1 MKTRLKSSC
10 LLLVF
15 CLSLSFIDAAIISGR
30 MDQYNLGAWAYK
42 QHNSICALIYPAIAN
57 GQLKTIGFEGKTLSK
72 ADALRKM
79 EQKAAVFISTN
90 SDDPTQG
97 YDTSYFIP
105 LNENF
110 YGFAVTGQQVKVRTD
125 KQAKELVFAAAE
137 FSKLLNAEQSLYLEL
152 YKTEGLLLME
162 RIPVKSLMLML
173 DFNLLLHL
181 EGKQSTAKLYK
192 NDSLNSVFSDY
203 DKANRG
209 TTDYPVFLSTDPN
222 DPTVGRDTFVQVPL
236 AESIKDSS
244 KYQCL
249 YFVINGDASNLHLE
263 ALSAGFMVT
272 LSDMQTGLN
281 LYYGF
286 LRYKTISSIKPA
298 EKALIESSLL
308 CLIEGRLLPFNS
320 DYDAYMEKFKLQ
332 EEAAHKKQR

>member
-1 MKTRLKSSC
+1 MIA
-10 LLLVF
+10 LLLF
-15 CLSLSFIDAAIISGR
+15 LLTFNQADAAIISGR

-57 GQLKTIGFEGKTLSK
+57 GQLKTIGFEGKTLGK

-79 EQKAAVFISTN
+79 EQKATVFISTN

-97 YDTSYFIP
+97 YDTSYYIP

-110 YGFAVTGQQVKVRTD
+110 YAFAVTGQQVKVRTD

-137 FSKLLNAEQSLYLEL
+137 FNKLLSAEQSLYLNL
-152 YKTEGLLLME
+152 YKNNSLVLLDGIPETSQLLMQD
-162 RIPVKSLMLML
+162 I
-173 DFNLLLHL
+173 NLRLHL
-181 EGKQSTAKLYK
+181 EGKLAGTKLYK
-192 NDSLNSVFSDY
+192 TDSLTSVFSEY

-209 TTDYPVFLSTDPN
+209 STEIVAFISTDPN
-222 DPTVGRDTFVQVPL
+222 DPTIGRDTTMYMPL
-236 AESIKDSS
+236 AETMKGSDN
-244 KYQCL
+244 YQCI
-249 YFVINGDASNLHLE
+249 YFILNGDASNLHLE

-286 LRYKTISSIKPA
+286 MRYKTISNINPD